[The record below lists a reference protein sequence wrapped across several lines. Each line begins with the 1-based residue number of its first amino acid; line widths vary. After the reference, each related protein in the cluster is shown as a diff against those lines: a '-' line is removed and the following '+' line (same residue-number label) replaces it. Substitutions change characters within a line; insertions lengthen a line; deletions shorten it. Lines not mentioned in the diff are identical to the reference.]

1 MIFHLVSLITAAV
14 ALEEPELLERAV
26 SGDKEA
32 FGEIVRKYEKRVFRV
47 ARRLCNCDDDAWDIT
62 QEAFMKAMRAMHSF
76 NTDYRFFTWMYRI
89 VTNTAINYSRSR
101 TRRGEVE
108 FDEGYGSEG
117 LTSTADTAIQEMEK
131 DLLLTAVQSAVEK
144 LTPPLRAVFVL
155 RVDQELSYEE
165 IAESLDIAVGTVMSR
180 LNRARSS
187 VKTFVI
193 SELGGEM

>member
-165 IAESLDIAVGTVMSR
+165 IAETLDIAVGTVMSR

>member
-1 MIFHLVSLITAAV
+1 MIVNLVSLITAAV
-14 ALEEPELLERAV
+14 ALEEPELLAKAV
-26 SGDKEA
+26 GGDKEA

-47 ARRLCNCDDDAWDIT
+47 ARRMCSCDDDAWDIT

-101 TRRGEVE
+101 ARRGEVE
-108 FDEGYGSEG
+108 FDEGYGSQG

-131 DLLLTAVQSAVEK
+131 DLLVTAVQKAVEK

-165 IAESLDIAVGTVMSR
+165 IAETLDIAVGTVMSR

-187 VKTFVI
+187 VKTFVVG
-193 SELGGEM
+193 ELGGEL

>member
-1 MIFHLVSLITAAV
+1 
-14 ALEEPELLERAV
+14 
-26 SGDKEA
+26 
-32 FGEIVRKYEKRVFRV
+32 
-47 ARRLCNCDDDAWDIT
+47 
-62 QEAFMKAMRAMHSF
+62 MKAMRAMHSF

-131 DLLLTAVQSAVEK
+131 DLLVSAVQGAVEK

-165 IAESLDIAVGTVMSR
+165 IAETLDIALGTVMSR

-187 VKTFVI
+187 VKTFVVR
-193 SELGGEM
+193 ELGGEM